1 LAHADVQTALITAL
15 TFLFSLFVIPLVSLR
30 AAHSETTTVAVAAN
44 FTAAAKDIEKAFEA
58 ATGHD
63 LVLSFGSTGKLYA
76 QIIKGAPFDAFLAA
90 DATRPMK
97 LETDGQAVVNTRFT
111 YALGQIVLW
120 SPKDGVDVRSLLFA
134 GDYNKLAIAN
144 PKTAPYGAAAV
155 QALEKLNLLE
165 MAQGKLVQG
174 DSIAQTHQFVSTGAA
189 DLGFVA
195 MAQVALDGSGSKWA
209 VPADLYAPIAQ
220 QAILLNKGA
229 NNAATVA
236 FLDFLKSS
244 DALTIIKSYGYGVE
258 N

>member
-1 LAHADVQTALITAL
+1 MKKLPLILALISMCSP
-15 TFLFSLFVIPLVSLR
+15 F
-30 AAHSETTTVAVAAN
+30 AAQAETTNVAVAAN
-44 FTAAAKDIEKAFEA
+44 FTAAAKDIEKTFET

-97 LETDGQAVVNTRFT
+97 LETDGQAVADTRFT
-111 YALGQIVLW
+111 YAFGQIVVW
-120 SPKDGVDVRSLLFA
+120 SPKDGVDVHSRLSA
-134 GDYNKLAIAN
+134 GNYNKLAIAN

-195 MAQVALDGSGSKWA
+195 LAQVALDGSGSKWA

-236 FLDFLKSS
+236 FLAFLKSPE
-244 DALTIIKSYGYGVE
+244 ALAIIKSYGYGVE